1 MESWDHGA
9 NVGEDGETLSGLSPV
24 TADRL
29 PLSVA
34 SFWQAQGPVQE
45 HGRQKASRKP
55 NDPKGHQT
63 PIYPM
68 PGLPPKLNILIT
80 YINCSYNISL
90 YAQQI

>member
-1 MESWDHGA
+1 MGPMW
-9 NVGEDGETLSGLSPV
+9 GEDGETLSGLSPV

-55 NDPKGHQT
+55 KDPYGHQNT
-63 PIYPM
+63 IILYEQFICVI
-68 PGLPPKLNILIT
+68 NIL
-80 YINCSYNISL
+80 SL
-90 YAQQI
+90 YIKYIYKLFI